1 MNVLIWTYKITNFL
15 SNFFSHTV
23 RYLIYRSAVIEPSNL
38 VLLYES
44 ESAYSKV
51 KKTNKKITHFV
62 NNKTKRVGF
71 LGQLSQSMLLN
82 KDFWSHPI
90 PEGID
95 IYLYELYADG
105 YAINKSLKKFN
116 HSIFDAYWHKTKWD
130 RVYKDTFDYKKIAM
144 KINQDELD
152 MLVVTV
158 ETIGRF
164 TYGKLFDEIITS
176 TRIIVTN
183 PGNYFYHHPKIYGQ
197 GQIQLPPCWDIKDN
211 VLFNNENYKIDDYKF
226 YPTLF
231 HYDKRDIILDGS
243 VNGSFDQN
251 IFIYG
256 RISKIN
262 DLLFLKTLK
271 KILIQNKKSNCLIM
285 GINDFKSLEKIQNY
299 FKKNNLL
306 HRIEYLGHFY
316 MNFSESGIIEH
327 ENWEKT
333 KNLLR
338 SSGVFLNPFPKGAGS
353 ARMEAFLSGLPVID
367 LEIDF
372 MDPKNKR
379 LKEYVLKPLIKK
391 NGTAFNVEDYVGLA
405 TKALNDFEFRKK
417 IIDEQYEIANNFFN
431 EESFWNKLKTILNEK
446 H

>member
-1 MNVLIWTYKITNFL
+1 MNVLIWIYKITDFL
-15 SNFFSHTV
+15 SNFFSHTI

-38 VLLYES
+38 KLLYRS

-95 IYLYELYADG
+95 IYLYELNAEG

-116 HSIFDAYWHKTKWD
+116 HSIFKAYWHKTKWE
-130 RVYKDTFDYKKIAM
+130 RVYKDTFDYKTIAS

-152 MLVVTV
+152 MLVVSI

-176 TRIIVTN
+176 TKIVVTN
-183 PGNYFYHHPKIYGQ
+183 PGNYFYYHPKVYGQ

-211 VLFNNENYKIDDYKF
+211 VLYNNEGFEINDFKF
-226 YPTLF
+226 FPNLF
-231 HYDKRDIILDGS
+231 HYDKRDIIFDGAI
-243 VNGSFDQN
+243 NINFDQN
-251 IFIYG
+251 IFIHG
-256 RISKIN
+256 RLSLLNDIS
-262 DLLFLKTLK
+262 FLKTLK
-271 KILIQNKKSNCLIM
+271 KILLRNDKCKCLIM
-285 GINDFKSLEKIQNY
+285 GINDHNSLKQIQKY
-299 FKKNNLL
+299 FKKNNLINRL
-306 HRIEYLGHFY
+306 EYLGCFY
-316 MNFSESGIIEH
+316 MNFSDNGIIEH
-327 ENWEKT
+327 ENWNKT
-333 KNLLR
+333 KRLLK

-372 MDPKNKR
+372 MNPKNKR

-391 NGTAFNVEDYVGLA
+391 NGTAFNEEDYIHQA

-417 IIDEQYEIANNFFN
+417 IIDEQYDIANDFFK
-431 EESFWNKLKTILNEK
+431 EERFWNKLKTILNEK